1 VKSLIRSVVLAAL
14 VVLIP
19 SGVKAEAKVDDFM
32 QTLSHATLG
41 VYTGGQV
48 CKFTPVDTFFGTIN
62 IWGCKFENRFT
73 CTATVI
79 AREGFT
85 DYVGLTAGHCID
97 WTKEDKY
104 FVSSSIGK
112 DPVMHHIQ
120 IIKTEN
126 DDRYDY
132 CVFRFQSLDNLP
144 VVTVDTISGIPALG
158 TTVMNVNFALGVG
171 KHFSIGHVSSEALD
185 EDAFG
190 MKQRFMTSLEIAPGA
205 SGSAVVDVETH
216 KIIGLAEFEFNRGN
230 LGAGVIPTGKRFID
244 FIDDDSAG
252 IKPLPEPPAPPST
265 DAVQGHIRK
274 FLFGIWKLMN
284 YLGI

>member
-14 VVLIP
+14 IVLIP
-19 SGVKAEAKVDDFM
+19 SGVKAAVKADDFM

-48 CKFTPVDTFFGTIN
+48 CKFTSVDTFFGPMS

-97 WTKEDKY
+97 WAQEDKY

-112 DPVMHHIQ
+112 DPVMHHIH
-120 IIKTEN
+120 ILKTEN

-132 CVFRFQSLDNLP
+132 CVFRFESLDNFP
-144 VVTVDTISGIPALG
+144 VIGVDVTGGVPQLG
-158 TTVMNVNFALGVG
+158 TPVMNVNFSFGIG
-171 KHFSIGHVSSEALD
+171 KHFSYGHVSSEPLD
-185 EDAFG
+185 DDAFG
-190 MKQRFMTSLEIAPGA
+190 EKQRFMTSLEIAPGA
-205 SGSAVVDVETH
+205 SGSAVVDTRTH

-230 LGAGVIPTGKRFID
+230 LGAGVIPTGKRFMD
-244 FIDDDSAG
+244 FMQDDSAG
-252 IKPLPEPPAPPST
+252 IKPLPEPPPT
-265 DAVQGHIRK
+265 TAVPEHIRK
-274 FLFGIWKLMN
+274 FLNSLWKVVS